1 MAAYAGGRARLRNVR
16 SRRLEAAWC
25 QVSRLEQVMRLI
37 LLGTPGAGK
46 GEQATRLS
54 KKFGI
59 PHISTGDLLRR
70 EMEEGTSVGRRISEF
85 VNRGELVSDE
95 ITQAILEDRVRE
107 ADCASGFILD
117 GFPRNQHQADFLK
130 EALRR
135 MEAPVDA
142 VLNIEVPDSTVIDR
156 LINRHRTDDT
166 PETIRHRLR
175 IYRKVTAP
183 LVDYYEGAGV
193 LKRIDGDGSLEE
205 VTQRILKSLAR
216 TA

>member
-1 MAAYAGGRARLRNVR
+1 
-16 SRRLEAAWC
+16 
-25 QVSRLEQVMRLI
+25 MRLI

-70 EMEEGTSVGRRISEF
+70 EMEEGTPVGRRISEF

-117 GFPRNQHQADFLK
+117 GFPRNRHQADFLK

-142 VLNIEVPDSTVIDR
+142 VLNIEVPDSTVVDR
-156 LINRHRTDDT
+156 LLNRHRTDDT

-183 LVDYYEGAGV
+183 LVDYYDGAGL

>member
-1 MAAYAGGRARLRNVR
+1 
-16 SRRLEAAWC
+16 
-25 QVSRLEQVMRLI
+25 MRLI

-54 KKFGI
+54 GKFGI
-59 PHISTGDLLRR
+59 PHISTGELLRR
-70 EMEEGTSVGRRISEF
+70 EMEEGTPLGRRISVF
-85 VNRGELVSDE
+85 VDRGELVSDE
-95 ITQAILEDRVRE
+95 IIQAILEDRVRE
-107 ADCASGFILD
+107 ADCQSGFILD
-117 GFPRNQHQADFLK
+117 GFPRNLNQAEFLE

-135 MEAPVDA
+135 MRAPVDV

-156 LINRHRTDDT
+156 LINRHRKDDT
-166 PETIRHRLR
+166 PETIRHRLG

-183 LVDYYEGAGV
+183 LVDYYEAAGI

-205 VTQRILKSLAR
+205 VTQRILTSLAR